1 MSKIAKAA
9 DVSPATI
16 RRTTMKGEEWNAEK
30 IPDQTGTVVAVTG
43 SSSGIG
49 YETARVLANK
59 NAEVI
64 IAVRNLDKGDAAAQK
79 IRSQYPKANVRVM
92 RLDLA
97 DLASVKSFAEEFKS
111 RYSRLDRLINNAG
124 VMIPPRA
131 KTADGFELQFGTNH
145 LGHFALTARL
155 MNLLQGTKGSRVVNV
170 ASGAHKFGKLDFD
183 DLTWEKRQYKGWGAY
198 GDSKIANL
206 YFTYELNRRLKGS
219 GSEVIITAAH
229 PGWTATELQRHAS
242 ITGFLNDF
250 FAQDISMGALPTLRA
265 AYDKEAHGGEYYGPS
280 GFMELRGYPVQVSSN
295 KLSKDQSIAA
305 RLWKVSENLTG
316 VLFDV
321 GRTADAAIA

>member
-1 MSKIAKAA
+1 MVK
-9 DVSPATI
+9 
-16 RRTTMKGEEWNAEK
+16 RTFTYSEREKMRNNEWNLEN
-30 IPDQTGTVVAVTG
+30 ISDQSGAVVVVTG

-59 NAEVI
+59 HAEVI
-64 IAVRNLDKGDAAAQK
+64 IAVRNLEKGHAAAQK
-79 IRSQYPKANVRVM
+79 IKSQYQKANVKVM

-97 DLASVKSFAEEFKS
+97 DLSSVERVAEEFKS
-111 RYSRLDRLINNAG
+111 KYPRLDRLINNAG
-124 VMIPPRA
+124 VMVPPYS
-131 KTADGFELQFGTNH
+131 KTVDGFELQFGTNH
-145 LGHFALTARL
+145 LGHFALTAGL
-155 MNLLQGTKGSRVVNV
+155 MSLLQETKGSRIVNV
-170 ASGAHKFGKLDFD
+170 ASSAEKFGRLNFD
-183 DLTWEKRQYKGWGAY
+183 DLTWEKRQYKALRAY
-198 GDSKIANL
+198 RDSKIANL

-295 KLSKDQSIAA
+295 KLSKDQTIAA

-321 GRTADAAIA
+321 GRTADPAI

>member
-1 MSKIAKAA
+1 M
-9 DVSPATI
+9 
-16 RRTTMKGEEWNAEK
+16 RNNEWNAEN
-30 IPDQTGTVVAVTG
+30 IPDQGGTVVAVTG

-64 IAVRNLDKGDAAAQK
+64 IAVRNLEKGHTAAQK
-79 IRSQYPKANVRVM
+79 IKSQYQKANVKVM

-97 DLASVKSFAEEFKS
+97 DLSSVERFAEEFKS
-111 RYSRLDRLINNAG
+111 KYPRLDRLINNAG
-124 VMIPPRA
+124 VMVPPYS
-131 KTADGFELQFGTNH
+131 KTVDGFELQFGTNH

-155 MNLLQGTKGSRVVNV
+155 MSLLEETKGSRIVNV
-170 ASGAHKFGKLDFD
+170 ASSAEKFGRLDFD
-183 DLTWEKRQYKGWGAY
+183 DLTWEKRQYKAWRAY

-242 ITGFLNDF
+242 ITGFLNAF
-250 FAQDISMGALPTLRA
+250 LAQDISMGALPTLRA

-295 KLSKDQSIAA
+295 KLSKDQTIAA
-305 RLWKVSENLTG
+305 RLWKVSEDLTG

-321 GRTADAAIA
+321 GRTADAATA

>member
-1 MSKIAKAA
+1 M
-9 DVSPATI
+9 
-16 RRTTMKGEEWNAEK
+16 RNNEWNAEN
-30 IPDQTGTVVAVTG
+30 IPDQGGTVVAVTG

-64 IAVRNLDKGDAAAQK
+64 IAARNLEKGHTAAQK
-79 IRSQYPKANVRVM
+79 IKSQYQKANVKVM

-97 DLASVKSFAEEFKS
+97 DLSSVERFAEEFKS
-111 RYSRLDRLINNAG
+111 KYPRLDRLINNAG
-124 VMIPPRA
+124 VMVPPYS
-131 KTADGFELQFGTNH
+131 KTVDGFELQFGTNH
-145 LGHFALTARL
+145 LGHFALTAGL
-155 MNLLQGTKGSRVVNV
+155 MSLLQETKGSRIVNV
-170 ASGAHKFGKLDFD
+170 ASSAEKFGRLNFD
-183 DLTWEKRQYKGWGAY
+183 DLTWEKRQYKAWRAY

-295 KLSKDQSIAA
+295 KLSKDQTIAA

-316 VLFDV
+316 VMFDV
-321 GRTADAAIA
+321 GRTADPAIA

>member
-1 MSKIAKAA
+1 MVVKRTFSY
-9 DVSPATI
+9 T
-16 RRTTMKGEEWNAEK
+16 RRNTVKNQEWNAQD
-30 IPDQTGTVVAVTG
+30 IPDLGGTVVIVTG

-49 YETARVLANK
+49 YEAARVLANK

-64 IAVRNLDKGDAAAQK
+64 VAVRNLKKGHVAAQK
-79 IRSQYPKANVRVM
+79 IKSQYQKANVTVM

-97 DLASVKSFAEEFKS
+97 DLSSVKRFAEEFKS
-111 RYSRLDRLINNAG
+111 KYPRLDRLINNAG
-124 VMIPPRA
+124 VMVPPHA
-131 KTADGFELQFGTNH
+131 KTVDGFELQFGTNH
-145 LGHFALTARL
+145 LGHFALTAGL
-155 MNLLQGTKGSRVVNV
+155 MSLLEETKGSRIVNV
-170 ASGAHKFGKLDFD
+170 ASSAERFGRLNFD
-183 DLTWEKRQYKGWGAY
+183 DLTWEKREYKAWRAY

-219 GSEVIITAAH
+219 GSGLIVTAAH

-265 AYDKEAHGGEYYGPS
+265 AYDKDAQGGEYYGPS

-295 KLSKDQSIAA
+295 KRSKDQAIAA
-305 RLWKVSENLTG
+305 RLWKVSESLTG
-316 VLFDV
+316 VLLDV
-321 GRTADAAIA
+321 GRTADTAIA

>member
-1 MSKIAKAA
+1 M
-9 DVSPATI
+9 
-16 RRTTMKGEEWNAEK
+16 RNNEWNPEN
-30 IPDQTGTVVAVTG
+30 ISDRSGTVVVVTG

-64 IAVRNLDKGDAAAQK
+64 IAVRNLEKGHAAAEK
-79 IRSQYPKANVRVM
+79 IKSQYQKANVKVM

-97 DLASVKSFAEEFKS
+97 DLSSVKHFAEEFVS
-111 RYSRLDRLINNAG
+111 TYSRLDRLINNAG
-124 VMIPPRA
+124 VMLPPYS
-131 KTADGFELQFGTNH
+131 KTVDGFEVQFGTNH

-155 MNLLQGTKGSRVVNV
+155 MSLLNETNGSRVVNV
-170 ASGAHKFGKLDFD
+170 ASSAEKFGRLNFD
-183 DLTWEKRQYKGWGAY
+183 DLAWEKRQYKGWSAY

-206 YFTYELNRRLKGS
+206 YFTYELDRRLKRSSS
-219 GSEVIITAAH
+219 GVIVTAAH
-229 PGWTATELQRHAS
+229 PGWTATELQRH
-242 ITGFLNDF
+242 TGIMERLNDF

-280 GFMELRGYPVQVSSN
+280 GFMALRGYPVQVSSN
-295 KLSKDQSIAA
+295 KLSKDQTIAA

-316 VLFDV
+316 VMFDV

>member
-1 MSKIAKAA
+1 
-9 DVSPATI
+9 
-16 RRTTMKGEEWNAEK
+16 MKNQEWNAQD
-30 IPDQTGTVVAVTG
+30 IPDQGGTVVIVTG

-64 IAVRNLDKGDAAAQK
+64 VAVRNLEKGHAAAQK
-79 IRSQYPKANVRVM
+79 IKSQYQKANVTVM

-97 DLASVKSFAEEFKS
+97 DLSSVKRFAEEFKS
-111 RYSRLDRLINNAG
+111 KYPRLDRLINNAG
-124 VMIPPRA
+124 VMVPPHA
-131 KTADGFELQFGTNH
+131 KTVDGFELQFGTNH
-145 LGHFALTARL
+145 LGHFALTVRL
-155 MNLLQGTKGSRVVNV
+155 MSLLEETKGSRIVNV
-170 ASGAHKFGKLDFD
+170 ASSAERFGRLNFD
-183 DLTWEKRQYKGWGAY
+183 DLTWEKRQYRAWRAY

-219 GSEVIITAAH
+219 GSGPIVTAAH

-242 ITGFLNDF
+242 ITGFLNDC

-265 AYDKEAHGGEYYGPS
+265 AYDKDSQGGEYYGPS

-295 KLSKDQSIAA
+295 KRSKDQTIAA
-305 RLWKVSENLTG
+305 RLWKVSESLTG

-321 GRTADAAIA
+321 GRPADAAIA

>member
-1 MSKIAKAA
+1 MRKN
-9 DVSPATI
+9 
-16 RRTTMKGEEWNAEK
+16 EWNAEN
-30 IPDQTGTVVAVTG
+30 ISDQSGTVAVVTG

-64 IAVRNLDKGDAAAQK
+64 IAVRNLEKGHVAAEK
-79 IRSQYPKANVRVM
+79 IKSQYQKANVKVM

-97 DLASVKSFAEEFKS
+97 DLSSVKHFAEES
-111 RYSRLDRLINNAG
+111 VSTYSRLDRLINNAG
-124 VMIPPRA
+124 VMLPPYS
-131 KTADGFELQFGTNH
+131 KTVDGFELQFGTNH

-155 MNLLQGTKGSRVVNV
+155 MSLLNATKSSRVVNV
-170 ASGAHKFGKLDFD
+170 ASSAEKFGRLNFD
-183 DLTWEKRQYKGWGAY
+183 DLAWERRQYKGWSAY

-206 YFTYELNRRLKGS
+206 YFTYELDGRLKSSGS
-219 GSEVIITAAH
+219 GVIVTAAH
-229 PGWTATELQRHAS
+229 PGWTATELQRHAGIIKS
-242 ITGFLNDF
+242 LNDF
-250 FAQDISMGALPTLRA
+250 LAQDISMGALPTLRA

-280 GFMELRGYPVQVSSN
+280 GFMELRGYPVQVSSK
-295 KLSKDQSIAA
+295 KLSKDQTIAA

-316 VLFDV
+316 VMFDV